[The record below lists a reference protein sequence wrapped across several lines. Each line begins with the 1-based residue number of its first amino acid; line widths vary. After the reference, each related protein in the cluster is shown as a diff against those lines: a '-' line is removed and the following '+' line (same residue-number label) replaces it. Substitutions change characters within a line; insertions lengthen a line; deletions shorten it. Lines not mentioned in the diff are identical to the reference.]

1 MFVLLFDFDIAKIW
15 SLKSYIK
22 QITSIL
28 ILKNSIYI
36 CKTNNEWIAQNQHKN
51 KPCLRYELLFKHL
64 FMTLQQLEYIV
75 ALDKTRHFVRAAEL
89 CSVTQPTLSTM
100 VQKLEDEL
108 KCQIFDRSAQPI
120 EPTEAGKLVLQQA
133 QIILFNARQLK
144 ENVASQQHGLSG
156 SLSLAMIPTIA
167 PYLLP
172 RFISTFRNHYPDI
185 ALQVTELRTE
195 TIIQKLHEAEIDMA
209 ILATPLNDSKILEVP
224 LYYEKFVAYISPND
238 PIYCR
243 RELTPSEMPTEN
255 LWVLEE
261 GHCLRNQVLN
271 FCDKKVQTS
280 TIEAG
285 SIDTLV
291 KIVDI
296 NSGYT
301 VIPELHIE
309 LLSEEQ
315 KLNLRDI
322 VRPEATREISMIIR
336 HDYVREGLMNAVA
349 ESIKQI
355 IPSHM
360 LDERL
365 KKFAI
370 KL

>member
-1 MFVLLFDFDIAKIW
+1 
-15 SLKSYIK
+15 
-22 QITSIL
+22 
-28 ILKNSIYI
+28 
-36 CKTNNEWIAQNQHKN
+36 
-51 KPCLRYELLFKHL
+51 
-64 FMTLQQLEYIV
+64 MTLQQLEYIV
-75 ALDKTRHFVRAAEL
+75 ALDKTRHFVRAAEM

-108 KCQIFDRSAQPI
+108 GCSIFDRSVQPI
-120 EPTEAGKLVLQQA
+120 EPTDAGSQILQHA
-133 QIILFNARQLK
+133 QIILFNVRQLK
-144 ENVASQQHGLSG
+144 ENIVSQKGGLTG
-156 SLSLAMIPTIA
+156 SLTLAMIPTVA

-172 RFISTFRNHYPDI
+172 KFISTFRKSYPEI
-185 ALQVTELRTE
+185 NLQVTELRTE
-195 TIIQKLHEAEIDMA
+195 TIIEKLHAAEIDMA
-209 ILATPLNDSKILEVP
+209 ILATPLNNPKILEVP

-238 PIYCR
+238 PIYCKQ
-243 RELTPSEMPTEN
+243 ELTPSEMPTEN

-261 GHCLRNQVLN
+261 GHCLRNQILN
-271 FCDKKVQTS
+271 FCDHKVQTS

-296 NSGYT
+296 NCGYT
-301 VIPELHIE
+301 IIPELH
-309 LLSEEQ
+309 LDFLTEEQ
-315 KLNLRDI
+315 KKNLRPI
-322 VRPEATREISMIIR
+322 IRPEATREISMIIR
-336 HDYVREGLMNAVA
+336 HDYVREGIMNAVA
-349 ESIKQI
+349 ESIKQV